1 MSLNRERERRRGEER
16 GGGEGGRERGRRGVG
31 REGGSNTAIQTFLQQ
46 SGEVRMTIVR
56 KQEFTTSRIA
66 QLLISL
72 RQLP

>member
-1 MSLNRERERRRGEER
+1 MSLNRERE
-16 GGGEGGRERGRRGVG
+16 GEGGRERGR
-31 REGGSNTAIQTFLQQ
+31 EGGSNTVLQTFLQQ